1 MILTCFKAY
10 DIRGRL
16 GEELNEDIAYRIGRA
31 YARHLNA
38 GCVVVGGDVRPTSA
52 PLKQALANGLMDA
65 GADVIDIGVVGTEEI
80 YFAAFHLDVDG
91 GIEVT
96 ASHNP
101 MDYNG
106 MKLVARGAVPI
117 SGDTGLKAIQALA
130 EAGLDNVGRASA
142 RQESVGIPR
151 RGSCTPWVNPDLQN
165 DDASVGRTSVRHV
178 GLKPDLQKCGTLTQ
192 QSILDPYIDHLLT
205 YIDAT
210 AIQPLKL
217 VVNPGNGAAGHV
229 IDALETRFKQLNIP
243 VTFIKVHHEVD
254 GTFPN
259 GIPNPLLP
267 ENRAATGDAVK
278 AHQADMGIA
287 WDGDFDRCF
296 LFDERGEFI
305 EGYYIVG
312 LLAAAFLAKH
322 PGEKIIHDPR
332 LTWNTIDVVTQ
343 SGGIPIQ
350 SKTGHAFIKERM
362 RLENAIYGGEMSAHH
377 YFRDF
382 AYCDSGMIPWL
393 LVTELLSRSG
403 KRLSQLV
410 GERIKAYPC
419 SGEINYRVSDVKKT
433 IERILQHYLPMNPAV
448 DRTDGVSV
456 EFADWRFNLRGSNTE
471 PLLRLNVETRG
482 DVALME
488 KRTAEIAA
496 LVVGRPCRSGL

>member
-1 MILTCFKAY
+1 MTLTCFKAY
-10 DIRGRL
+10 DIRGKL
-16 GEELNEDIAYRIGRA
+16 GDELNEDIAYRIGRA
-31 YARHLNA
+31 YAQHLNA
-38 GCVVVGGDVRPTSA
+38 KRVVVGGDVRLTSA
-52 PLKQALANGLMDA
+52 SLKLALANGLMDG
-65 GADVIDIGVVGTEEI
+65 GADVIDIGMAGTEEV

-117 SGDTGLKAIQALA
+117 SGDTGLKAIQSLA
-130 EAGLDNVGRASA
+130 EDNLFKPATK
-142 RQESVGIPR
+142 
-151 RGSCTPWVNPDLQN
+151 RGS
-165 DDASVGRTSVRHV
+165 
-178 GLKPDLQKCGTLTQ
+178 LTT
-192 QSILDPYIDHLLT
+192 QSILEPFVEHLLT
-205 YIDAT
+205 YIDAP
-210 AIQPLKL
+210 AIKPLKL
-217 VVNPGNGAAGHV
+217 VVNSGNGAAGHIV
-229 IDALETRFKQLNIP
+229 DALEARFKQLSIP
-243 VTFIKVHHEVD
+243 ITFIKVHHQAD

-267 ENRAATGDAVK
+267 ENRAATTDAVI

-322 PGEKIIHDPR
+322 PSEKIIHDPR
-332 LTWNTIDVVTQ
+332 LTWNTVDVVKQ

-393 LVTELLSRSG
+393 LVTELLSHTE

-410 GERIKAYPC
+410 SERIAAYPC
-419 SGEINYRVSDVKKT
+419 SGEINFRVSNVAQNV
-433 IERILQHYLPMNPAV
+433 ERILQHYLPHHPVV
-448 DRTDGVSV
+448 DRTDGVSI

-482 DVALME
+482 DPQLMTN
-488 KRTAEIAA
+488 KTAEITA
-496 LVVGRPCRSGL
+496 LIATK